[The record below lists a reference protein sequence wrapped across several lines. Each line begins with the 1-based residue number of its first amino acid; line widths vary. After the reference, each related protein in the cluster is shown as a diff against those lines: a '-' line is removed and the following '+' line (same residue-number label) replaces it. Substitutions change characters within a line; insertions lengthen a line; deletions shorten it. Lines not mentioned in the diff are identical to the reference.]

1 MIQGAMLRDAMVSG
15 SNNIAK
21 YRRQVN
27 DLNIFP
33 VPDGD
38 TGSNMSMTIGS
49 ASDELVKLPD
59 SVTAGEVAA
68 KAAAE

>member
-1 MIQGAMLRDAMVSG
+1 MIQGAMLRDAMISG

-21 YRRQVN
+21 YRKQVN

-49 ASDELVKLPD
+49 ACAELLKLSD
-59 SVTAGEVAA
+59 SATAGGPGATRG
-68 KAAAE
+68 

>member
-1 MIQGAMLRDAMVSG
+1 MIQGAMLRDAMISG

-21 YRRQVN
+21 YRKQVN

-49 ASDELVKLPD
+49 AC
-59 SVTAGEVAA
+59 A
-68 KAAAE
+68 